1 MNTLSDTMT
10 PEFAARELL
19 HSLHIHCIP
28 TPMEEVCA
36 RLGVTVERTDEI
48 DAEALLIADG
58 TGEVIILINQSIR
71 SVGRVNFTLAH
82 EIGHLRLPHH
92 GRRYSCSY
100 ADINIFSSEKPL
112 EREANLFAS
121 ELLFPEAAFLADIH
135 GMDLSCKAIS
145 RLANRYQASVT
156 ATALRMCQKTMDSCA
171 LAFVQGGKIK
181 WSYASQHFQGEVA
194 RGSISQRSVLSSNMD
209 VCDLAEG
216 VAPGDAWLTSR
227 QVIQELQEAIFPLPS
242 LDAWLVLLSPVEG
255 EYEDWLEG
263 AGVE

>member
-1 MNTLSDTMT
+1 MNTLSETMT

-19 HSLHIHCIP
+19 HSLHIHCVP

-36 RLGVTVERTDEI
+36 RLGVLVERTGEI

-58 TGEVIILINQSIR
+58 AGEVIILLNESIR
-71 SVGRVNFTLAH
+71 SAGRVNFTLAH

-100 ADINIFSSEKPL
+100 ADINVFSSEKPL

-121 ELLFPEAAFLADIH
+121 ELLFPESAFLADIH
-135 GMDLSCKAIS
+135 DMDLSWNAIS
-145 RLANRYQASVT
+145 RLANRYQASLT

-171 LAFVQGGKIK
+171 LAFVQAGKIK
-181 WSYASQHFQGEVA
+181 WSYASQHFAGEVV
-194 RGSISQRSVLSSNMD
+194 RGCVPVRSVLYANMA

-216 VAPGDAWLTSR
+216 VTPGDAWLTSK
-227 QVIQELQEAIFPLPS
+227 QGIQELQESIFPLPS
-242 LDAWLVLLSPVEG
+242 LDAWLVLLAPVEAD
-255 EYEDWLEG
+255 YEDWLGG
-263 AGVE
+263 AGIE